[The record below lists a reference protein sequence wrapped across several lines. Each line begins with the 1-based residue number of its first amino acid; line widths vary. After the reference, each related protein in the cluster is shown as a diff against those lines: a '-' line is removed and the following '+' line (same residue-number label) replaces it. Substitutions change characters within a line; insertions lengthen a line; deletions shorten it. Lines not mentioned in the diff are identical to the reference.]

1 MAMITILVNGEHKN
15 FAQPIALQEA
25 LEILQIKGQR
35 MAIEVNGEVVPKSR
49 YGDYILKDGDR
60 LEVVIA
66 VGGG

>member
-1 MAMITILVNGEHKN
+1 MITILVNGEQKS

-25 LEILQIKGQR
+25 LEILQLKGQR

-49 YGDYILKDGDR
+49 YSDYILKDGDR

>member
-1 MAMITILVNGEHKN
+1 MITILVNGEQKS
-15 FAQPIALQEA
+15 FAQPITLQEA

-35 MAIEVNGEVVPKSR
+35 MAVEVSGEVVPKSR